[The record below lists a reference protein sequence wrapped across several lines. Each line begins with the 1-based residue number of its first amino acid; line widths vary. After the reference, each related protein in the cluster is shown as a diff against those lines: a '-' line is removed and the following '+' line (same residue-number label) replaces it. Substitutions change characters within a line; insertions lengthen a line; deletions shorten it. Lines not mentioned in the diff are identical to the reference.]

1 MLKKLYLV
9 RLFRQNKIMFIFV
22 LIFIFFQGLFNYKKA
37 HSFPWYVW
45 DMYSRPQTI
54 ADTIT
59 QTEIFIDNKRMDIT
73 SIPIWQEATI
83 LNTYKMYNW
92 MRMNNYNDPMQ
103 EVVKNRTIYF
113 SEKTRSFIAYK
124 INNHKEETIQYP
136 RWLLHYLETITD
148 KEIREVALR
157 DVQYKLENN
166 AYVPI
171 DNSWEVLKITK

>member
-1 MLKKLYLV
+1 M
-9 RLFRQNKIMFIFV
+9 N
-22 LIFIFFQGLFNYKKA
+22 
-37 HSFPWYVW
+37 
-45 DMYSRPQTI
+45 SRTQTI

-103 EVVKNRTIYF
+103 EVVKNRTKYF

-124 INNHKEETIQYP
+124 INNHK
-136 RWLLHYLETITD
+136 
-148 KEIREVALR
+148 
-157 DVQYKLENN
+157 
-166 AYVPI
+166 
-171 DNSWEVLKITK
+171 